1 MMNISGDA
9 FLLALFLIMVV
20 NVSRYVSTLRTLLR
34 VMRDCDPLLYQ
45 QVDGRG
51 FFSSQ
56 GNVSKQVRL
65 FHYIRSQQYQNH
77 HDPLFMTKC
86 VKVRKLFILASTF
99 VMVFFISIF
108 AVAFL
113 GI

>member
-1 MMNISGDA
+1 MISGDA
-9 FLLALFLIMVV
+9 LLLALFFVAVV
-20 NVSRYVSTLRTLLR
+20 NISRYVSTLKTLLA
-34 VMRDCDPLLYQ
+34 VMRECDPLLYQ

-56 GNVSKQVRL
+56 GNVSKQIRL

-77 HDPLFMTKC
+77 HDPIFMEKC

-99 VMVFFISIF
+99 LTVFLVSIF
-108 AVAFL
+108 VVAYL

>member
-1 MMNISGDA
+1 MISGDA
-9 FLLALFLIMVV
+9 LLVAIFVV
-20 NVSRYVSTLRTLLR
+20 ATVNTCRYISTLRCLLV

-56 GNVSKQVRL
+56 GNVSKQIRL
-65 FHYIRSQQYQNH
+65 FHYIRSQQYKKH
-77 HDPLFMTKC
+77 HDPLFMAKC
-86 VKVRKLFILASTF
+86 MKVRKLFVLASTF
-99 VMVFFISIF
+99 MITFFVAIF

-113 GI
+113 GF

>member
-1 MMNISGDA
+1 MISGDA
-9 FLLALFLIMVV
+9 FLFALFLVAVI
-20 NVSRYVSTLRTLLR
+20 NISRYISTLKTLLA
-34 VMRDCDPLLYQ
+34 VMRECDPLLYQ

-56 GNVSKQVRL
+56 GNVSKQIRL

-77 HDPLFMTKC
+77 HDPVFIAIC
-86 VKVRKLFILASTF
+86 VKVRKLFVLASTF
-99 VMVFFISIF
+99 LMVFLVAIF
-108 AVAFL
+108 VVAYL